1 MTDARTPAPERRSD
15 LDGLRGLAALLVA
28 VYHVWST
35 RVSGGVDVFLFLT
48 GFFITASL
56 LRSIERE
63 GRVPF
68 ARFWSRLV
76 RRLSPAAGAVLLAV
90 AAATPVWLPRPAW
103 QRVTEEL
110 TASALYY
117 ENWKLAANAVDYL
130 GSVSQASPVQHF
142 WSLAVQG
149 QFYLLWPV
157 VAALAA
163 LAAARTRA
171 GARTGVRPL
180 LAGAAA
186 AAFAA
191 SLAYSVQA
199 TAADQRWAYFD
210 SGARL
215 CEPALGA
222 LLAAV
227 LPWMRPP
234 ARLRAAMGWTGVAAL
249 VACGAVLDAGRMF
262 PGWIA
267 LWPVSA
273 AALVVVAG
281 VGGAP
286 PRGAGALLELPPL
299 RRLGALA
306 YPFYLWHWPILI
318 FFLAATGREQA
329 GPLGGALVL
338 VLAYALAA
346 ATERV
351 LEGGVLRHLP
361 ARPGPGVAS
370 AAGAA
375 FLVPVLALV
384 PVWQARLT
392 AGQERLAEQAEDFGT
407 YPGARVVDDARLA
420 ASLPEMPVYPALTDP
435 VDPWLTHTNGCN
447 AELTGRDLVVC
458 AFGPDSAERT
468 VAMVGD
474 SHVGQW
480 FPAMLEVADR
490 RGWRIVVMTKNGCA
504 FSTEPRPGGG
514 EAAASCEEWKAQ
526 VGEHLRSAP
535 PDAVFTNGTRSVR
548 AGEAGAERVPEGYL
562 ARWEEMADLGV
573 GVIAVR
579 DTPRLDFDAPA
590 CVDTEGREACGVDLG
605 ETLAPRSPFE
615 APGGR
620 LPSGVAAVDMTGY
633 LCPEGR
639 CPSVMGN
646 VLVMGDDDHMTATFS
661 RSLAPALE
669 EALPEDP
676 GSLAAPA
683 GGPAGSD
690 GSP

>member
-1 MTDARTPAPERRSD
+1 MTDARTPAPERRTD

-35 RVSGGVDVFLFLT
+35 RVSGGVDVFLFFT

-90 AAATPVWLPRPAW
+90 AAATPVLLPRPAW
-103 QRVTEEL
+103 RQVSEEVA
-110 TASALYY
+110 ASALYF

-171 GARTGVRPL
+171 GARIGARPL
-180 LAGAAA
+180 MAGAAA
-186 AAFAA
+186 VVFAA

-210 SGARL
+210 TGARL
-215 CEPALGA
+215 WELALGA

-227 LPWMRPP
+227 LPWVRPP
-234 ARLRAAMGWTGVAAL
+234 ARLRAVMGWTGVAAL

-267 LWPVSA
+267 LWPVLA

-281 VGGAP
+281 AGGAP

-306 YPFYLWHWPILI
+306 YPFYLWHWPVLI
-318 FFLAATGREQA
+318 FFLAATGRDQA

-351 LEGGVLRHLP
+351 LDGGVLRRLP
-361 ARPGPGVAS
+361 ARPGPGF
-370 AAGAA
+370 AAATGAA

-384 PVWQARLT
+384 PVWQARLA
-392 AGQERLAEQAEDFGT
+392 AGQERLAEQAADFGS

-420 ASLPEMPVYPALTDP
+420 ASLPELPVYPDLTDP

-447 AELTGRDLVVC
+447 AELTDRELVVC
-458 AFGPDSAERT
+458 GFGPESAGRT

-480 FPAMLEVADR
+480 FPALLEVAER
-490 RGWRIVVMTKNGCA
+490 RGWRLEVMTKNGCA

-514 EAAASCEEWKAQ
+514 EAAGSCEEWKAQ
-526 VGEHLRSAP
+526 VDEELRSAP
-535 PDAVFTNGTRSVR
+535 PDAVFTNGTRSVVP
-548 AGEAGAERVPEGYL
+548 GEPGAERVPEGYL
-562 ARWEEMADLGV
+562 ARWEEMGDLGV

-579 DTPRLDFDAPA
+579 DTPRLDFDAPE
-590 CVDTEGREACGVDLG
+590 CVDTEGRAACGVDQG
-605 ETLAPRSPFE
+605 ETLAPHSPLE
-615 APGGR
+615 ELGGR
-620 LPSGVAAVDMTGY
+620 LPPGVAAVDMTGH

-669 EALPEDP
+669 AALPEDP
-676 GSLAAPA
+676 GSIAAPA
-683 GGPAGSD
+683 GGAAGAD
-690 GSP
+690 PR

>member
-1 MTDARTPAPERRSD
+1 MTDARTPAPERRTD

-63 GRVPF
+63 SRVPF

-90 AAATPVWLPRPAW
+90 AAATPLLLPRPAW
-103 QRVTEEL
+103 RQVSEEL

-149 QFYLLWPV
+149 QFYLVWPA

-171 GARTGVRPL
+171 GGRIGVRPL

-186 AAFAA
+186 VAAAV

-215 CEPALGA
+215 WELALGA

-227 LPWMRPP
+227 LPWVRPH
-234 ARLRAAMGWTGVAAL
+234 ARLRAVMGWTGVAAL

-267 LWPVSA
+267 LWPVLA

-281 VGGAP
+281 AGGAP
-286 PRGAGALLELPPL
+286 PRGVGPLLELPPL

-306 YPFYLWHWPILI
+306 YPFYLWHWPILV
-318 FFLAATGREQA
+318 FSLAATGREQA
-329 GPLGGALVL
+329 GALGGAFVL

-346 ATERV
+346 GTEWALEGRV
-351 LEGGVLRHLP
+351 LRRLP
-361 ARPGPGVAS
+361 ARPGPGLAV

-384 PVWQARLT
+384 PVWQARLA
-392 AGQERLAEQAEDFGT
+392 AGQERLAEQAADFGS

-420 ASLPEMPVYPALTDP
+420 ASLPEKPVYPDLTDP

-447 AELTGRDLVVC
+447 AELTDRELVVC
-458 AFGPDSAERT
+458 AFGPESADRT

-480 FPAMLEVADR
+480 FPALLEVADR
-490 RGWRIVVMTKNGCA
+490 RGWRIEVMTKNGCA
-504 FSTEPRPGGG
+504 FSTDPRPGGG
-514 EAAASCEEWKAQ
+514 EAAASCREWKAQ
-526 VGEHLRSAP
+526 VGERLRSAP

-548 AGEAGAERVPEGYL
+548 AGDPGAERVPEGYL
-562 ARWEEMADLGV
+562 ERWEEMGGLGV

-579 DTPRLDFDAPA
+579 DTPRLDFDAPE
-590 CVDTEGREACGVDLG
+590 CVDTEGREACGVALR
-605 ETLAPRSPFE
+605 ETLAPRSPLE
-615 APGGR
+615 EPGGR
-620 LPSGVAAVDMTGY
+620 LPSGVAPVDMTGH

-676 GSLAAPA
+676 GRLAAPA
-683 GGPAGSD
+683 D
-690 GSP
+690 GSAGADGNP